1 MMAGSVFQFGR
12 EVPVYILQHLILSFG
27 GAYVLQDQVSDLSE
41 KDQEIVYKKV
51 THIVMDRPMVAGQQT
66 LPENKSKEFV
76 QPQYIVDSVNNL
88 ILLPTRPYKPGVA
101 APAHLS
107 PFGVES
113 DGTQKGYMPDRQRE
127 INTLAGLSVTQAEEE
142 SSSEEEEEA
151 KVEEVA
157 VVSKKAAP
165 K

>member
-1 MMAGSVFQFGR
+1 VDPEFANTPEMQALNESLIRSRKQKKMMAGSVFQFGR

-76 QPQYIVDSVNNL
+76 
-88 ILLPTRPYKPGVA
+88 
-101 APAHLS
+101 
-107 PFGVES
+107 
-113 DGTQKGYMPDRQRE
+113 
-127 INTLAGLSVTQAEEE
+127 
-142 SSSEEEEEA
+142 
-151 KVEEVA
+151 
-157 VVSKKAAP
+157 
-165 K
+165 